1 MQMIC
6 TLATLMAKLVATRPF
21 RFGVVSS
28 DAATAEKWTAKARRA
43 EELGY
48 DVFLVPDHLSGMLST
63 VPALAA
69 AAAATSKIRIGSFVF
84 DTRLRD
90 PAVLTHEVATLD
102 LLSEGRFEVGLGA
115 GHMRSEYESAGIGFT
130 SPGDRLAQL
139 EQAFAIMKAVLGT
152 NEPITVETSGRE
164 VRDFGDF
171 PRGPQA
177 PPPILIGG
185 GSPKILRLAAREADI
200 VSIVPRSRA
209 DGGGLD
215 SADMGGAAF
224 EEKVEIV
231 RAEATARSN
240 PPELNTLLQAV
251 EIVPLERRDE
261 AAARLSAEW
270 ERPAQLVLESPFVL
284 IGPVPELAEQLLE
297 RRERLGISYV
307 AVFDDAIEDFASVV
321 HTLKS

>member
-1 MQMIC
+1 MQMLC
-6 TLATLMAKLVATRPF
+6 TLTTLTAKLVAKRPF
-21 RFGVVSS
+21 RFGVVAS
-28 DAATAEKWTAKARRA
+28 DAATAEEWTTKARRA

-90 PAVLTHEVATLD
+90 PAVLTHEVATLH
-102 LLSEGRFEVGLGA
+102 LLSQGRFEVGLGA
-115 GHMRSEYESAGIGFT
+115 GHMRSEYESAGISFS

-139 EQAFAIMKAVLGT
+139 EQAVAIMKAVLRADGPT
-152 NEPITVETSGRE
+152 TVTTSERE

-185 GSPKILRLAAREADI
+185 GGSKILRFAAREADI
-200 VSIVPRSRA
+200 VSIVPRSRP

-215 SADMGGAAF
+215 SGDMGRAAF
-224 EEKVEIV
+224 EEKVELV
-231 RAEATARSN
+231 QSAATARSDA
-240 PPELNTLLQAV
+240 PELNTLLQAV
-251 EIVPLERRDE
+251 EIVPTGRRED
-261 AAARLSAEW
+261 AVARASAEW
-270 ERPAQLVLESPFVL
+270 ELPTELALESPFAL
-284 IGPVPELAEQLLE
+284 IGPVPALAEELLE
-297 RRERLGISYV
+297 LRERLGISYV
-307 AVFDDAIEDFASVV
+307 AVFDDAIEDFASVMR
-321 HTLKS
+321 TLT